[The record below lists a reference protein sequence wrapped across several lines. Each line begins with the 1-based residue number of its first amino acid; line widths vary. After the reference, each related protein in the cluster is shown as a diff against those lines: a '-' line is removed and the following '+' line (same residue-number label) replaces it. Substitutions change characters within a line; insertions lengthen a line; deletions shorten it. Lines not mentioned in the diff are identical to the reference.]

1 MISAAY
7 WIEPKTEFHSINLT
21 LMPHPTPP
29 AHLPGSQTHYETRR
43 GVVRH
48 LHNRRILMLVTPEG
62 DYQLQIAKALAP
74 GEAAE
79 LRRLGHRDAVDDF
92 ILRDRARYSIM
103 QLTAEAFEAAVS
115 CYEQL
120 KGRQRRKRG

>member
-1 MISAAY
+1 MA
-7 WIEPKTEFHSINLT
+7 
-21 LMPHPTPP
+21 HPTPP
-29 AHLPGSQTHYETRR
+29 AHLPGSLPHYETRR
-43 GVVRH
+43 GVVRR
-48 LHNRRILMLVTPEG
+48 LHNRRVMMLITPEG
-62 DYQLQIAKALAP
+62 DYQIQIAKALAP

-92 ILRDRARYSIM
+92 ILRDRARYSIV

-120 KGRQRRKRG
+120 KGRRQRKK